1 MKTKLTLTI
10 DKKIVEK
17 AKLKAA
23 SKGISLSKM
32 FEEIFEMENPQI
44 EQTDSQLAASR
55 LLKRLEEMKPTKA
68 PNVSDKSALKNY
80 LREKYG

>member
-1 MKTKLTLTI
+1 MKTKLTLTV